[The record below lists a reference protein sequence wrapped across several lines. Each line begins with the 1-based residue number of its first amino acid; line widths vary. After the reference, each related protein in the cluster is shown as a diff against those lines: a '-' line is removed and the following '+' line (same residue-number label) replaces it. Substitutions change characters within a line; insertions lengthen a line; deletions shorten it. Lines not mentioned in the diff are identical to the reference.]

1 MTGCGDFIIFHAS
14 VFPWCFDLGWGKQ
27 MPEEVA
33 GVSEEERA
41 SDHVFALGHV
51 KLEAPGVLGRKI
63 WINIFWVGL
72 NILQT

>member
-1 MTGCGDFIIFHAS
+1 
-14 VFPWCFDLGWGKQ
+14 